1 MKMEKNMIEN
11 NKKCTCS
18 AIQQCEMHRKPR
30 VQQTDAT
37 NDTKQSKQK
46 ETENKKTLKKEGK
59 K

>member
-1 MKMEKNMIEN
+1 MKMKKNMMEN

-30 VQQTDAT
+30 VQQADAI
-37 NDTKQSKQK
+37 NDSKQSIRN
-46 ETENKKTLKKEGK
+46 ETENKKPIKKEGK

>member
-1 MKMEKNMIEN
+1 MNMKKNIMKN

-30 VQQTDAT
+30 VQQANADTE
-37 NDTKQSKQK
+37 TKQSKQN
-46 ETENKKTLKKEGK
+46 EPENKKTIKKEGK

>member
-1 MKMEKNMIEN
+1 MMMGKNMET

-30 VQQTDAT
+30 VQQADAS
-37 NDTKQSKQK
+37 NDAKQSKQNV
-46 ETENKKTLKKEGK
+46 TEQQKQYKKEGK